1 MTSINYE
8 DLIINTNI
16 DFLNKKYNINN
27 VDNVKI
33 YIDKQKSFKDKMKLL
48 IELIKCKDD
57 KDFSDKIK

>member
-16 DFLNKKYNINN
+16 DFLNKKYNI
-27 VDNVKI
+27 DNVKKN
-33 YIDKQKSFKDKMKLL
+33 IDKKKSFKDKMKLL

-57 KDFSDKIK
+57 KVFYDKIK

>member
-16 DFLNKKYNINN
+16 DFLNKKYK
-27 VDNVKI
+27 VDNVKKN
-33 YIDKQKSFKDKMKLL
+33 IDKKKSFKDKMKLL

-57 KDFSDKIK
+57 KVFYDKIK

>member
-16 DFLNKKYNINN
+16 DFLNKKYK
-27 VDNVKI
+27 VDNVKK
-33 YIDKQKSFKDKMKLL
+33 YIDKHKSFKNKMKSL
-48 IELIKCKDD
+48 IDLINCKDD

>member
-16 DFLNKKYNINN
+16 DFLNKKYNIDN
-27 VDNVKI
+27 VDNVKK
-33 YIDKQKSFKDKMKLL
+33 YIDKQKSFKDKMKSL
-48 IELIKCKDD
+48 IDLINCKDD